1 MLHHVPSFL
10 QLNFS
15 PDLIVTRTTYYHS
28 AVAAPRTTAIS
39 VAEMAQ
45 ERLEKFQI
53 RRENQALLKRI
64 NSIGSQRE
72 KDLEDIRQKYEAALE
87 TNTETLARIEELEQ
101 KVAARDRE
109 VDEFVEE
116 LQRFKGTVEEFLRT
130 RASKGWT
137 MPGFSAVE

>member
-1 MLHHVPSFL
+1 
-10 QLNFS
+10 
-15 PDLIVTRTTYYHS
+15 
-28 AVAAPRTTAIS
+28 VAAPRTTAIS